1 METDMSVFETYRGY
15 RIEYRKRFR
24 TAFIWAPNSKLAIET
39 IPTATI
45 EEGPDILRSRAYA
58 AIDADLDG

>member
-1 METDMSVFETYRGY
+1 MSFYERYRGY

-24 TAFIWAPNSKLAIET
+24 TAFIWPRNSNLAIET

-45 EEGPDILRSRAYA
+45 EEWPDVLRSRTYA
-58 AIDADLDG
+58 AIDANLDG

>member
-1 METDMSVFETYRGY
+1 MSICETYRDY

-24 TAFIWAPNSKLAIET
+24 TAFIWPPNSNLAIET

-45 EEGPDILRSRAYA
+45 EEGPDVLRSRAYA